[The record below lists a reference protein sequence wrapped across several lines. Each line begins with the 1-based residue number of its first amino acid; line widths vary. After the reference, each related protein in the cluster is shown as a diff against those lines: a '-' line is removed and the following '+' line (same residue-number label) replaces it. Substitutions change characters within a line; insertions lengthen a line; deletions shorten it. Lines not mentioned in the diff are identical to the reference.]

1 MQRQILG
8 GKIQRVTVTEA
19 RVDYEGSIT
28 IDETLMKAA
37 RFVSFEKVLVTNLTN
52 GARMETY
59 AIPGAAGSG
68 KICLN
73 GGCAKHGK
81 PGDILIIM
89 SFLVLD
95 EKELSAHHPIVVSVD
110 AKNQFV
116 KTDKASI
123 PALEV

>member
-1 MQRQILG
+1 MQRQVLG

-19 RVDYEGSIT
+19 KVDYEGSIT

-37 RFVSFEKVLVTNLTN
+37 KVVPFEKVTIANLTN

-59 AIPGAAGSG
+59 AIPGPAGSG

-81 PGDILIIM
+81 PGDMLIVM
-89 SFLVLD
+89 TFVVLE
-95 EKELSAHHPIVVSVD
+95 EKELSDHHPVVVSVD
-110 AKNQFV
+110 AKNQLV
-116 KTDKASI
+116 KTDRASI
-123 PALEV
+123 PTLAG

>member
-19 RVDYEGSIT
+19 KVDYEGSVT

-37 RFVSFEKVLVTNLTN
+37 GFVSFEKVTIANLTN

-59 AIPGAAGSG
+59 AIPGPAGSG

-81 PGDILIIM
+81 PGDMLIVM
-89 SFLVLD
+89 TFVVLD
-95 EKELSAHHPIVVSVD
+95 EKELTSHHPLVVSVD
-110 AKNQFV
+110 AQNKLV

-123 PALEV
+123 PALLG

>member
-19 RVDYEGSIT
+19 KVDYEGSIT
-28 IDETLMKAA
+28 VDEILMKAA
-37 RFVSFEKVLVTNLTN
+37 RLVSFEKVLVTNLTN

-59 AIPGAAGSG
+59 AIPGPAGSG

-95 EKELSAHHPIVVSVD
+95 EKEISGHHPIVVSVD
-110 AKNQFV
+110 SKNQLV

>member
-28 IDETLMKAA
+28 IDEALMKAA
-37 RFVSFEKVLVTNLTN
+37 GFLPFEKVAIANLTN

-68 KICLN
+68 TICLN

-81 PGDILIIM
+81 PGDLLIVM
-89 SFLVLD
+89 TFVVLD
-95 EKELSAHHPIVVSVD
+95 EKELSSYHPLVVSVD
-110 AKNQFV
+110 AKNQLV
-116 KTDKASI
+116 RTDKASI
-123 PALEV
+123 HSLAN

>member
-1 MQRQILG
+1 MQRQVLG

-19 RVDYEGSIT
+19 KVDYEGSIT

-37 RFVSFEKVLVTNLTN
+37 RLVSFEKVLVTNLTN

-59 AIPGAAGSG
+59 AIPGSAGSG

-95 EKELSAHHPIVVSVD
+95 EKELVEHHPIVVSVD
-110 AKNQFV
+110 AKNQHV
-116 KTDKASI
+116 KTEKASI
-123 PALEV
+123 PTLAS

>member
-19 RVDYEGSIT
+19 KVDYEGSIT
-28 IDETLMKAA
+28 IDEDLMKAA
-37 RFVSFEKVLVTNLTN
+37 GFVTFEKVTVANLTN

-59 AIPGAAGSG
+59 TIPGPAGSG

-81 PGDILIIM
+81 PGDLLIIM
-89 SFLVLD
+89 SFVVLD
-95 EKELSAHHPIVVSVD
+95 EKELASFHPVVVSVD
-110 AKNQFV
+110 ANNKLTR
-116 KTDKASI
+116 TDKATVSTI
-123 PALEV
+123 AG

>member
-19 RVDYEGSIT
+19 KVDYEGSVT
-28 IDETLMKAA
+28 IDSVLMKAA
-37 RFVSFEKVLVTNLTN
+37 GFVNFEKVTIANLTN

-59 AIPGAAGSG
+59 VIPGPAGSG
-68 KICLN
+68 QICLN

-81 PGDILIIM
+81 PGDLLIIM
-89 SFLVLD
+89 SFVVLE
-95 EKELSAHHPIVVSVD
+95 EKEVSSHHPVVVSVD
-110 AKNQFV
+110 AQNKLV

-123 PALEV
+123 PALHG

>member
-1 MQRQILG
+1 MQRQVLG

-19 RVDYEGSIT
+19 KVDYEGSVT
-28 IDETLMKAA
+28 IDEILMKAA
-37 RFVSFEKVLVTNLTN
+37 KVVPFEKVTIANLTN

-59 AIPGAAGSG
+59 AIPGPAGSG

-81 PGDILIIM
+81 PGDMLIIM
-89 SFLVLD
+89 TFVVLD
-95 EKELSAHHPIVVSVD
+95 EKELSAHHPVVVSVD
-110 AKNQFV
+110 AKNQLV

-123 PALEV
+123 PTLAG

>member
-1 MQRQILG
+1 MQRQVLG
-8 GKIQRVTVTEA
+8 GKIQRVIVTEA
-19 RVDYEGSIT
+19 KVDYEGSIT

-37 RFVSFEKVLVTNLTN
+37 RLVSFEKVLVTNLTN

-59 AIPGAAGSG
+59 AIPGPAGSG

-81 PGDILIIM
+81 PGDMLIIM

-110 AKNQFV
+110 AKNQYV
-116 KTDKASI
+116 KTEKASI
-123 PALEV
+123 PTLAD